1 MRQNKVSMTI
11 KGEIALYLVA
21 SQKAAS
27 KQVQQASHAHTQ
39 KNPQNNLLLFKLQ
52 QGV

>member
-21 SQKAAS
+21 SRKS
-27 KQVQQASHAHTQ
+27 QQSPKASHAHTQ
-39 KNPQNNLLLFKLQ
+39 KSRKPQKNNLLFKLQ